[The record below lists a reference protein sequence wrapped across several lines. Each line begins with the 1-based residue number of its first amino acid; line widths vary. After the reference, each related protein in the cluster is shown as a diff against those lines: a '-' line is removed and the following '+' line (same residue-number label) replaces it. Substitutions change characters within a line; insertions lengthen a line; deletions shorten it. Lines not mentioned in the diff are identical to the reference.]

1 MDALYRIATPALE
14 PLQLFNK
21 KPGNCT
27 QMASFSFEQ
36 KTLSK
41 KFFGTALTLVC
52 FAIGSGHC
60 LAQKYTPDHPVVQE
74 MVEKGIRFLGST
86 RATTTGEG
94 IHVLIGYTLF
104 KVEGNPDHPTVA
116 SAIAEARALARVV
129 AGGGKNSDTRSM
141 YVPAVAGM
149 LLASVD
155 VEAYGAEVRSIR
167 DFLLASQKPHGGFGY
182 LAEGQYL
189 SSGDISQTQYVMLCL
204 WTMSQLGIEVP
215 DESIVRTIAFL
226 TAAQH
231 NAGSWPYQAGAQT
244 NDAATSNSLAAAGF
258 SALLIAGDL
267 LGQYRSKIAEN
278 QEEEGIIPASFKRIL
293 PETVKNKGNFD
304 RTRLDN
310 AAKKG
315 ENWHNQNPYKR
326 AIWHYYYMYS
336 RERYESFVE
345 ITRGK
350 QQKSPEWYNQ
360 AVELLRAAQSADG
373 VWGALGGDS
382 DTVSP
387 EGCTCFAVLFL
398 IRSTQKAIG
407 SLNEAYVVGGQD
419 LPDDLNSVT
428 AIGGKVLSKSTTTS
442 VDDALKMLEQDG
454 KGNMEGKLAPDKMLL
469 ASDPKQRKEQLN
481 RFARLL
487 NTKDPEFRKVA
498 AKMLGRGDD
507 MDVVPALIFTVST
520 DPNAEVARTAEQSL
534 RLISRKLDTNHLPK
548 GKDGNLSDQA
558 KAKAGAEWKKWYL
571 SLRPD
576 YVFND

>member
-1 MDALYRIATPALE
+1 M
-14 PLQLFNK
+14 
-21 KPGNCT
+21 
-27 QMASFSFEQ
+27 
-36 KTLSK
+36 
-41 KFFGTALTLVC
+41 
-52 FAIGSGHC
+52 
-60 LAQKYTPDHPVVQE
+60 
-74 MVEKGIRFLGST
+74 
-86 RATTTGEG
+86 
-94 IHVLIGYTLF
+94 HVLMGYTLY
-104 KVEGNPDHPTVA
+104 KVEGNPEHPTVA
-116 SAIAEARALARVV
+116 SAISESRALARVM
-129 AGGGKNSDTRSM
+129 ASGGKNGDTRSM
-141 YVPAVAGM
+141 YIPSVAGM

-155 VEAYGAEVRSIR
+155 IEAYGAEIRQIR
-167 DFLLASQKPHGGFGY
+167 DFLLASQKPSGGFGY
-182 LAEGQYL
+182 LVDGQYL
-189 SSGDISQTQYVMLCL
+189 ATSDISQTQYVMLCL

-215 DESIVRTIAFL
+215 DESIIRTISFL
-226 TAAQH
+226 AAAQH
-231 NAGSWPYQAGAQT
+231 NDGGWPYQSSGQNQVVGQAG
-244 NDAATSNSLAAAGF
+244 DTSSTNSLAAAGF

-278 QEEEGIIPASFKRIL
+278 QEEEGIIPAAFKRIL
-293 PETVKNKGNFD
+293 PETAKTKANFD

-310 AAKKG
+310 SAKRG
-315 ENWHNQNPYKR
+315 ENWHNQNPYQR

-336 RERYESFVE
+336 RERYESFLE
-345 ITRGK
+345 ITKGK

-360 AVELLRAAQSADG
+360 AVEALRASQSTDG
-373 VWGALGGDS
+373 NFAGAWGAVAGDTDS
-382 DTVSP
+382 LLNP
-387 EGCTCFAVLFL
+387 EACTCFAVLFL

-428 AIGGKVLSKSTTTS
+428 AIDGKVMSKSTTTS

-454 KGNMEGKLAPDKMLL
+454 KGSMEGKLATDKMLL
-469 ASDPKQRKEQLN
+469 SSDPKQRKEQLN

-520 DPNAEVARTAEQSL
+520 DPDAEVARTAEQSL

-548 GKDGNLSDQA
+548 GKDGKLSDQA